1 MYQTS
6 PYVYVYNAY
15 FTVQTFYLAHF
26 DPVVHEITVVLL
38 LVRANCVEGFVMVA
52 LMLICLTLRPNVWPP
67 D

>member
-26 DPVVHEITVVLL
+26 GPVVHEITVVLL
-38 LVRANCVEGFVMVA
+38 LVRANCVEGFVVVA
-52 LMLICLTLRPNVWPP
+52 LMLICLTLRPNV
-67 D
+67 